1 MGGSTATQAW
11 RPVAQRVHFFLK
23 APKVA
28 LQSRAARVVSSVLA
42 SEAHNQRKRKATH
55 RRDHR

>member
-1 MGGSTATQAW
+1 L
-11 RPVAQRVHFFLK
+11 AQRVHFFLK

-28 LQSRAARVVSSVLA
+28 LQSRATRVVNSVLA

-55 RRDHR
+55 RKDHR